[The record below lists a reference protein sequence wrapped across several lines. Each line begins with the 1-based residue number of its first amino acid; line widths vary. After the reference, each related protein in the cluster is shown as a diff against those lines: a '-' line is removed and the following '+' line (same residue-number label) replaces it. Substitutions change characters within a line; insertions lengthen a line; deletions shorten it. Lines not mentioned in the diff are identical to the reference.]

1 MEYVF
6 DKSDLLFEFIKINYK
21 LRRILQNKFK
31 YYDITFEQW
40 YMLYFIYQNEGC
52 NQKMLSKASNRDT
65 GAITRSLNILADKG
79 LIERKV
85 SFQDKREFLIY
96 LTDKSLNLY
105 KDTSKL
111 MLENSQE
118 IKSIFTKDELEK
130 LFYLLEKLDLN
141 L

>member
-1 MEYVF
+1 MEYVY
-6 DKSDLLFEFIKINYK
+6 DKNDLLFEFIKINYK

-31 YYDITFEQW
+31 YYNITFEQW

-52 NQKMLSKASNRDT
+52 NQKMLSKALNRDT

-130 LFYLLEKLDLN
+130 LFYLLEKLDSN

>member
-1 MEYVF
+1 
-6 DKSDLLFEFIKINYK
+6 
-21 LRRILQNKFK
+21 
-31 YYDITFEQW
+31 
-40 YMLYFIYQNEGC
+40 
-52 NQKMLSKASNRDT
+52 MLSKASNRDT

-130 LFYLLEKLDLN
+130 LFYLLEKLDSN